1 MGRRSDWRETED
13 LMSMLTIAVAMA
25 AVLLAIPA
33 AAQPTFTRPVPPPPD
48 AVAGRRVFMEPMEA
62 GMQVD
67 QLQPA
72 IAGDL
77 LFVEP
82 LQSTEPTTGAPYSAE
97 VVTESTQS
105 LADGNRIVRR
115 STVQVARDSRG
126 RERREHQAM
135 MVGSMVAQR
144 AVALVTITD
153 PSGGTA
159 VTIDHERQVATRM
172 RMRRWGAP
180 PMVTAMGGPAGGG
193 VAVAPAAGAVAVVGG
208 GAMSWTMTASDDVGV
223 AVAGVPAPIGGEP
236 QTVTLDP
243 QTIEGVRVEGTR
255 TTATIPAGAIGNEL
269 PIEIVNE
276 RWYSPELKIVVLSR
290 RSDPRLGET
299 VVRLTNLTRA
309 EPAAD
314 LFEIPAGY
322 RVEEPKAPPLP
333 R

>member
-1 MGRRSDWRETED
+1 MT
-13 LMSMLTIAVAMA
+13 MHTIAVAVATLM
-25 AVLLAIPA
+25 LATPV
-33 AAQPTFTRPVPPPPD
+33 AAQPTFTLPVPPPPD

-62 GMQVD
+62 GVQVD
-67 QLQPA
+67 QFRPA

-115 STVQVARDSRG
+115 SSVQVARDGRG

-135 MVGSMVAQR
+135 MVGPMVAQR
-144 AVALVTITD
+144 TVALVTITD
-153 PSGGTA
+153 PAAGTA
-159 VTIDHERQVATRM
+159 VTIDHTRQVATRM
-172 RMRRWGAP
+172 RMRRWASPPTVTAMRGPASGGVAFGPTAGAVAAIGAGTMSWTMSTSDDAGFAAAGAP
-180 PMVTAMGGPAGGG
+180 PM
-193 VAVAPAAGAVAVVGG
+193 AA
-208 GAMSWTMTASDDVGV
+208 S
-223 AVAGVPAPIGGEP
+223 EP
-236 QTVTLDP
+236 QTIRLDP
-243 QTIEGVRVEGTR
+243 QTIEGVQVEGTR
-255 TTATIPAGAIGNEL
+255 TTAIIPAGAIGNEL
-269 PIEIVNE
+269 PIEIVSE
-276 RWYSPELKIVVLSR
+276 RWFSPELKAVVLSR

-322 RVEEPKAPPLP
+322 RIEEPKAPPLP
-333 R
+333 H

>member
-1 MGRRSDWRETED
+1 
-13 LMSMLTIAVAMA
+13 V
-25 AVLLAIPA
+25 
-33 AAQPTFTRPVPPPPD
+33 
-48 AVAGRRVFMEPMEA
+48 
-62 GMQVD
+62 QVD
-67 QLQPA
+67 QLRPA
-72 IAGDL
+72 VAGEL

-82 LQSTEPTTGAPYSAE
+82 LESTEPTTGAPYSAE
-97 VVTESTQS
+97 IVAESTQS

-115 STVQVARDSRG
+115 SSVQVARDGRG

-135 MVGSMVAQR
+135 MVGPMVAQR

-153 PSGGTA
+153 PSAGTA
-159 VTIDHERQVATRM
+159 VTIDHTRQVATRM
-172 RMRRWGAP
+172 RMRRWASP
-180 PMVTAMGGPAGGG
+180 PTVTAMRGPASGS
-193 VAVAPAAGAVAVVGG
+193 VAFTPAAGAAVGG
-208 GAMSWTMTASDDVGV
+208 GTMSWTMTASNDVGFT
-223 AVAGVPAPIGGEP
+223 VAGAAAMAGGEP

-243 QTIEGVRVEGTR
+243 QTIEGVPVEGTR
-255 TTATIPAGAIGNEL
+255 TTVTIPAGAIGNEL

-276 RWYSPELKIVVLSR
+276 RWYSPELKTVVLSR

>member
-1 MGRRSDWRETED
+1 
-13 LMSMLTIAVAMA
+13 MSMHTIAGAMA
-25 AVLLAIPA
+25 AIMLATPA
-33 AAQPTFTRPVPPPPD
+33 AAQSMFTLPVPPPPD
-48 AVAGRRVFMEPMEA
+48 AVARRRVFMEPMEA

-67 QLQPA
+67 QLRPA
-72 IAGDL
+72 LAGDL

-82 LQSTEPTTGAPYSAE
+82 LESTEPTTGAPYSGE
-97 VVTESTQS
+97 IVTESTQS

-115 STVQVARDSRG
+115 SSVQVARDGRG

-135 MVGSMVAQR
+135 MVGPMVAQR
-144 AVALVTITD
+144 TVALVTITD
-153 PSGGTA
+153 PSAGTA
-159 VTIDHERQVATRM
+159 VTIDHTRQVATRM
-172 RMRRWGAP
+172 RMRRWASP
-180 PMVTAMGGPAGGG
+180 PTVTAMRGPGSGGMAFG
-193 VAVAPAAGAVAVVGG
+193 PAAGAVAAVGG
-208 GAMSWTMTASDDVGV
+208 GTMSWTMSASNDVGFT
-223 AVAGVPAPIGGEP
+223 VAGAPAMPGGEP
-236 QTVTLDP
+236 QTITLDP
-243 QTIEGVRVEGTR
+243 QTIEGVQVEGTR
-255 TTATIPAGAIGNEL
+255 TTVTIPAGAIGNEL

-276 RWYSPELKIVVLSR
+276 RWYSPELKTVVLSR

>member
-1 MGRRSDWRETED
+1 
-13 LMSMLTIAVAMA
+13 MSMHTIAVAV
-25 AVLLAIPA
+25 AVLMLAAPGS
-33 AAQPTFTRPVPPPPD
+33 AQPTFTLPVPPPPD
-48 AVAGRRVFMEPMEA
+48 AVAGRRVFMEPLEA
-62 GMQVD
+62 GAQVD
-67 QLQPA
+67 QLRPA
-72 IAGDL
+72 LAGDL

-82 LQSTEPTTGAPYSAE
+82 LESSEAITGAPYSAE
-97 VVTESTQS
+97 IVTESTQS

-115 STVQVARDSRG
+115 SSVEVARDSRG

-135 MVGSMVAQR
+135 MVGPMVAQR
-144 AVALVTITD
+144 TVALVTITD
-153 PSGGTA
+153 PAAGTA
-159 VTIDHERQVATRM
+159 VTIDHSRQVATRM
-172 RMRRWGAP
+172 RMRRWASP
-180 PMVTAMGGPAGGG
+180 PTVTAMRGPGSGG
-193 VAVAPAAGAVAVVGG
+193 VAFGPAAGAVAAVGAG
-208 GAMSWTMTASDDVGV
+208 TMSWTMTAGDEVGF
-223 AVAGVPAPIGGEP
+223 AAAGAPAIAGGEP

-255 TTATIPAGAIGNEL
+255 TTVTIAAGAIGNEL

-276 RWYSPELKIVVLSR
+276 RWYSPELKTVVLSR

-299 VVRLTNLTRA
+299 VVRLTNLARG